1 MEELKDT
8 VALMLDESYKSRFR
22 AEYWQL
28 RIRAEK
34 LAAMVLKYEEGTLN
48 FEPTCSLGLLQN
60 QLEAMDRYLALLQ
73 ARAKIEKIEL

>member
-8 VALMLDESYKSRFR
+8 VALMLDESYKNRFR

-28 RIRAEK
+28 KIRAEK
-34 LAAMVLKYEEGTLN
+34 LAKMVLKYEEGTLD

>member
-8 VALMLDESYKSRFR
+8 VELMLDESYKNRFR

-34 LAAMVLKYEEGTLN
+34 LAKMVLKYAEGTLD

>member
-1 MEELKDT
+1 MDELKDT
-8 VALMLDESYKSRFR
+8 VALMLDESYKNRFR

-34 LAAMVLKYEEGTLN
+34 LTKMVLKYEEGTLD

-60 QLEAMDRYLALLQ
+60 QLTAMDRYLALLQ
-73 ARAKIEKIEL
+73 ARATIEKIEL